1 MAGIKLTDYIT
12 LRLTLRHA
20 HDSIIS
26 AFPDT
31 KMIIFNKVTLVFTQ
45 SSFAFIEVQCIL
57 VFLITK
63 THKH

>member
-45 SSFAFIEVQCIL
+45 SSLAFIEV
-57 VFLITK
+57 
-63 THKH
+63 